1 MPQLEIGTYLS
12 QLFWLFVTFGF
23 LYLLTTR
30 VILPR
35 IGQTLEARRRRIT
48 DDLEMSERLRR
59 QAEEALA
66 ERERLLSESRDRAHQ
81 MVQSEK
87 ERITAE
93 LDARRRELEAELAA
107 RISQAENDLRQ
118 AKEAALAELEGT
130 IGELAAEIT
139 TKITG
144 KAAGTSAGGGK
155 EG

>member
-1 MPQLEIGTYLS
+1 MPQLDVSTYLS

-23 LYLLTTR
+23 LYLLAKQ

-35 IGQTLEARRRRIT
+35 IGQTLENRHRRIAE
-48 DDLEMSERLRR
+48 DLEMAERLRR

-66 ERERLLSESRDRAHQ
+66 EHDQLLAESRAQAQEMVRA
-81 MVQSEK
+81 ER

-93 LDARRRELEAELAA
+93 LDARRKQLESELAA
-107 RISQAENDLRQ
+107 RIAQAERELKQ

-130 IGELAAEIT
+130 IDELASEIAARVV
-139 TKITG
+139 G
-144 KAAGTSAGGGK
+144 KATGASASK